1 MRRSAGSVVG
11 SLLLMLLA
19 LTVAGCAGSGRGGL
33 NGKRA
38 EVVSAALSQVGT
50 PYHFGGSQPGKALDC
65 SGLTLYAH
73 HVAGIPI
80 PRHSADQLRAAHP
93 VKAKSLRPGDLVFF
107 GSKGGVDHVGLM
119 VDAERFVHAS
129 MSKRRVIL
137 SRLDTPYWRAHF
149 AGAGTYL
156 R

>member
-1 MRRSAGSVVG
+1 MRISAGSVVG

-19 LTVAGCAGSGRGGL
+19 LTVAGCARSGRGGL

>member
-1 MRRSAGSVVG
+1 
-11 SLLLMLLA
+11 MLLA

>member
-1 MRRSAGSVVG
+1 MRSVSGPVVG
-11 SLLLMLLA
+11 SLLLLLVVLA
-19 LTVAGCAGSGRGGL
+19 VSGCAGSGRGGL

-50 PYHFGGSQPGKALDC
+50 PYRFGASQPGRALDC

-80 PRHSADQLRAAHP
+80 PRHSADQLRGAHP
-93 VKAKSLRPGDLVFF
+93 VKPKSLRPGDLVFF
-107 GSKGGVDHVGLM
+107 GSRGGVDHVGLM
-119 VDAERFVHAS
+119 VDADRFVHAS
-129 MSKRRVIL
+129 MSKRKVIL
-137 SRLDTPYWRAHF
+137 SRLDTPYWKAHF

>member
-1 MRRSAGSVVG
+1 MRRPAGSVVG
-11 SLLLMLLA
+11 VSLLMLLA